1 MALCVDM
8 KRKAAVVLLSAG
20 IVLFIAGFFVA
31 FFWMDA
37 PLKKGSYVVKAGATL
52 ELSWYLQ
59 SGDRTEG
66 GFRVSGG
73 NEQASLSIMDPSG
86 KIIVNW
92 YAKGRH
98 DGGFTA
104 QDSGMYT
111 MIFENLDPVNDQSIY
126 VGFRSPYE
134 PRLTIYDAVGL
145 LIMTIGSGMILF
157 FVILSLR
164 NA

>member
-1 MALCVDM
+1 MKKRTAL
-8 KRKAAVVLLSAG
+8 VLVPAG
-20 IVLFIAGFFVA
+20 IALFIAGLFLVL
-31 FFWMDA
+31 FWMDA
-37 PLKKGSYVVKAGATL
+37 PLEHSSHVVKAGGTF

-66 GFRVSGG
+66 GFTVSGG
-73 NEQASLSIMDPSG
+73 NEEASLSIKNPSG
-86 KIIVNW
+86 EIIYKW
-92 YAKGRH
+92 YAKGRY
-98 DGGFTA
+98 DQGFTA
-104 QDSGMYT
+104 HDSGMYT

-157 FVILSLR
+157 FVICLLR
-164 NA
+164 ND